1 MRVLLHTLTLA
12 PPLLA
17 LSALAVAGPLI
28 TGTQVSSGY
37 SNLASVALLK
47 ASQQHSTAL
56 SRAGFIPAESLANAT
71 VGLEGQS
78 ARPGG
83 RVRATRCEYWFR
95 DGALNDIRRADLFE
109 DKGPASL
116 ILRHLTNEVLTLK
129 TQDAPG
135 RALDLLRCLSY
146 DADAIRNAYRI
157 TARDDLM
164 DAHPVRNAGTNFPKD
179 LHFFGELISRKK
191 IHICVEFALQAP
203 APPTNRWERG
213 NMQIEFLATTGELL
227 KARFAGPDTLA
238 ALGIR
243 APERV
248 AAIETPDFTPPVF
261 FAASRKL
268 TVPPATISTNDALA
282 LLGQAWTELQQ
293 KLGPNHAQCYLLSD
307 NLNLP
312 ETIAHEF
319 AKLARK
325 TPWAGVCHFWRNDL
339 PFDRAMMDELSHD
352 RRGLGLLAICGK
364 VQTQFDVIPDL
375 ADIPIP
381 NNGDKASTARFTK
394 DRERLIPLVTASL
407 KRTTP
412 AASMPDT
419 ALFMLQANPNFASRV
434 VSGEFESATHAW
446 AQVFEASGARPYNS
460 IGDGVTYYNGA
471 PLTNALV
478 VLRLSGSLPLRM
490 DPASLLRRMPER
502 RLISGEV
509 STPITDLAYSF
520 GPHPMQELFGVL
532 GPDLIAL
539 LQQGERVEAFRIK
552 SNGYNEQSVQG
563 RPSLDG
569 HEITARGTLQGPG
582 FAKQLAA
589 AILNDKNV
597 LGVGAQ
603 CDFMPRDAFRVWRG
617 KESALL
623 LICFECHEIHLKYY
637 DAAGKPVHEAGFYL
651 GTNVDTLARLMKQ
664 AFPAGA
670 TPKKRKT
677 KK

>member
-1 MRVLLHTLTLA
+1 VLPYTLA
-12 PPLLA
+12 LAPHLLA
-17 LSALAVAGPLI
+17 LSALAAAGPLI
-28 TGTQVSSGY
+28 TGTQVSAGY
-37 SNLASVALLK
+37 SDLASVALLK

-56 SRAGFIPAESLANAT
+56 SRAGFIPAESFTNAT
-71 VGLEGQS
+71 IGLEGQS
-78 ARPGG
+78 AHPGG

-116 ILRHLTNEVLTLK
+116 VLRHLTNDVLTLK

-146 DADAIRNAYRI
+146 DADAIRKAYRI

-191 IHICVEFALQAP
+191 IHIFVEFALKAP
-203 APPTNRWERG
+203 VPPTNRWERG

-243 APERV
+243 VPERV
-248 AAIETPDFTPPVF
+248 ASIETPDFTPPVF
-261 FAASRKL
+261 FAASSKL

-282 LLGQAWTELQQ
+282 LLAQAWTELQQ

-312 ETIAHEF
+312 ETIAREF

-339 PFDRAMMDELSHD
+339 PFNRATMDQLSHD
-352 RRGLGLLAICGK
+352 RRGLALLAICGK
-364 VQTQFDVIPDL
+364 VQTQLDAIRDL

-381 NNGDKASTARFTK
+381 NNGDKASMARFAK
-394 DRERLIPLVTASL
+394 DRERLIPVATASL

-419 ALFMLQANPNFASRV
+419 ALFMLQASPNFASRV
-434 VSGEFESATHAW
+434 VSGEFESATRGW
-446 AQVFEASGARPYNS
+446 AQVFDISGARPYNS
-460 IGDGVTYYNGA
+460 VGDGVTYYNGA
-471 PLTNALV
+471 ALTNTLV

-502 RLISGEV
+502 RLIGGEV
-509 STPITDLAYSF
+509 SAPITDLAYSF
-520 GPHPMQELFGVL
+520 GPHPMQELFATL

-539 LQQGERVEAFRIK
+539 LQEADRAEPFRIK
-552 SNGYNEQSVQG
+552 PNMYGEQSVPG
-563 RPSLDG
+563 RPNIEG
-569 HEITARGTLQGPG
+569 QEIVAHGKPLGPDL
-582 FAKQLAA
+582 AKQLAA

-597 LGVGAQ
+597 LGVGAN
-603 CDFMPRDAFRVWRG
+603 CDFMPRDAFRVWHG
-617 KESALL
+617 KAFAIL
-623 LICFECHEIHLKYY
+623 LICFECHEIHIKHY
-637 DAAGKPVHEAGFYL
+637 DTTGKTVREAGFYL
-651 GTNVDTLARLMKQ
+651 GANSDALARLVKQ
-664 AFPAGA
+664 AMPAA
-670 TPKKRKT
+670 AAPKKRRGKS
-677 KK
+677 